1 MSKSVSNSPEK
12 LKTVKYSEAHNL
24 TFERRLYDDI
34 RISSQRS
41 KEDYFN
47 FMERKEKGRLPYGL
61 IKEVIAL
68 AFSKYLDVIPLKHYP
83 FLINVE

>member
-1 MSKSVSNSPEK
+1 MTLGFQVKG
-12 LKTVKYSEAHNL
+12 LKK
-24 TFERRLYDDI
+24 I
-34 RISSQRS
+34 
-41 KEDYFN
+41 N

-68 AFSKYLDVIPLKHYP
+68 AFSKYLDAIPWKHYP